1 MTKTR
6 TSRPI
11 DGDIALIDAAE
22 LPTAEPAVRA
32 VNDSPGAVRLA
43 WQKYAAP
50 KVVEF
55 GCRPGVEDFQI
66 CEAEKAMEIEPPP
79 NPKSHW
85 GGLAHHMHTA
95 GDLEPVLAEPGKKRT
110 VRGSLLYRWRVTPE
124 ARAKFLAKQAK
135 AAAEQAVA
143 A

>member
-1 MTKTR
+1 MPKR

-11 DGDIALIDAAE
+11 TGDVALIDAAD
-22 LPTAEPAVRA
+22 LPAPESAVHA
-32 VNDSPGAVRLA
+32 VNDNPAAVRLA
-43 WQKYAAP
+43 WQQYAAP
-50 KVVEF
+50 KVI
-55 GCRPGVEDFQI
+55 GCGAGVEGFQI

-85 GGLAHHMHTA
+85 GGLAHHMHA
-95 GDLEPVLAEPGKKRT
+95 VGDLEPVVAEPGKKRT

-124 ARAKFLAKQAK
+124 ARAKYLAKQAQ
-135 AAAEQAVA
+135 AATEQAVA